1 MRKLIILLL
10 AAMLTACA
18 VSPTGRHQLSLFPE
32 QKIDQLGVQ
41 SYQKIKQETPAS
53 NNRALNN
60 YVACVAH
67 AITAQ
72 VGGEW
77 EVTLFQS
84 DQVNAFA
91 LPGNK
96 IGVYTGLLKVTQNQ
110 GQLAAVLGHEVG
122 HVLAHHGNARMSTQF
137 ATQTAV
143 QLASAVAG
151 GAGTAGGQL
160 AMAAL
165 GAGAQVGVL
174 LPFSRG
180 QESEADE
187 IGEQLMARAGF
198 DPRESIALWQNMQ
211 RQGGNK
217 PPEFLSTHPS
227 EGDRIKDLQKHL
239 PEAEQLYQQAR
250 AAGRRPNCG

>member
-1 MRKLIILLL
+1 MRKLIICLL
-10 AAMLTACA
+10 AATLVGCA
-18 VSPTGRHQLSLFPE
+18 VSPTGRHQLSLFPAQE
-32 QKIDQLGVQ
+32 VAQMGAQ
-41 SYQKIKQETPAS
+41 SYQKIKQETPTS
-53 NNRALNN
+53 SNRALTN

-137 ATQTAV
+137 ATQSAV
-143 QLASAVAG
+143 QLASSIAG
-151 GAGTAGGQL
+151 GAGTVGGQL

-165 GAGAQVGVL
+165 GVGAQVGVL

-198 DPRESIALWQNMQ
+198 DPRESIALWKNMQ
-211 RQGGNK
+211 RQGGDK

-227 EGDRIKDLQKHL
+227 EGDRIQNLEKHL
-239 PEAEQLYQQAR
+239 PQAQQLYQQAR